1 MNPDEIAKLIP
12 DEVVEEAAK
21 HAFIY
26 YKSIPWDECTDKNLW
41 RSLARAAIAAGLASW
56 PGVESETGTSAYN
69 PLVKRHRLILPL
81 PKEKSE

>member
-1 MNPDEIAKLIP
+1 MTPDEIAKMIP
-12 DEVVEEAAK
+12 DEVVRRLRFAVLFSSLSITEE
-21 HAFIY
+21 
-26 YKSIPWDECTDKNLW
+26 ET
-41 RSLARAAIAAGLASW
+41 RAAIAAMLSAW